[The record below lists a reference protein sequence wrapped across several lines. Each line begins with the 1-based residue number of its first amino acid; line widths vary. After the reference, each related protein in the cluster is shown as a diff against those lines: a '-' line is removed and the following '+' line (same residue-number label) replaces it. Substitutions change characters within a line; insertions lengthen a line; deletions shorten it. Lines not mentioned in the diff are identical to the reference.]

1 MKGECDMKV
10 HNKKNS
16 FLKRTIDLALKGNAN
31 CTTCANI
38 YQPKAPHGLKKFS
51 KMNNDK

>member
-1 MKGECDMKV
+1 MKGECAMKDQ
-10 HNKKNS
+10 KKKAS

-31 CTTCANI
+31 CTTCVTVF
-38 YQPKAPHGLKKFS
+38 QPKAPKELKKFS